1 MADKPPQSPMPPP
14 PAGLG
19 SLSNNH
25 DNANGSNNSMH
36 LGDNKSNVIDPSSNE
51 SVFTGQENI
60 TGGQTTS
67 TDDSEGGTPAVVIYM
82 IDPFSFGAE
91 TSDVMRLSSLGLL
104 RCFSQMLPLLNDV
117 LKHNIYLQLVSLEG
131 VLEATQSKHQSQM
144 PNVLRGLAFSVYS
157 QVQRTLQFTRD
168 CKTLTGFGPGSSSEK
183 YLKTEGSEKA
193 KIVRQLNCPAYV
205 LALPSIK
212 KRTSA
217 ESSADSEKG
226 CTSSVL
232 FCNYFLSEDQ
242 HWLFA
247 SCCDD
252 RGELVKTV
260 VINIEIPNKTRRKKA
275 SARRVGIRK
284 LMDWILGVMTMSLVS
299 WRLVIGRVG
308 RIGHGELRGKYR
320 GL

>member
-1 MADKPPQSPMPPP
+1 MPPP
-14 PAGLG
+14 PTGLG
-19 SLSNNH
+19 GLSNNH
-25 DNANGSNNSMH
+25 DTANTTNNPLH
-36 LGDNKSNVIDPSSNE
+36 LGEGKTNVIDTSPNE
-51 SVFTGQENI
+51 SFIGSDNI
-60 TGGQTTS
+60 NGAQSSTTE
-67 TDDSEGGTPAVVIYM
+67 DSEGGTPAVVIYM

-144 PNVLRGLAFSVYS
+144 PSVLRGLAFSVYS
-157 QVQRTLQFTRD
+157 QVQRNLQFTRD
-168 CKTLTGFGPGSSSEK
+168 CKTLTGFGPGSGAEK
-183 YLKTEGSEKA
+183 YLKNEGKEKA
-193 KIVRQLNCPAYV
+193 KMVRQLNCPAYV

-212 KRTSA
+212 KRTSTDN
-217 ESSADSEKG
+217 SADSEKG

-275 SARRVGIRK
+275 SARRVGLRK
-284 LMDWILGVMTMSLVS
+284 LMDWILGIMTMSLVS

-308 RIGHGELRGKYR
+308 RIGHGELRGKCAASNYTKTK
-320 GL
+320 